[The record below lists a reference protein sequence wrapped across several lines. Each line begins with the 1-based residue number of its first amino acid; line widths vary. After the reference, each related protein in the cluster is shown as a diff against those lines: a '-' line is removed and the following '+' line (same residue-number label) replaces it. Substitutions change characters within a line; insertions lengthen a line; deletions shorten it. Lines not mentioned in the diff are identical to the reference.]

1 MPKTMILTEIQEAIR
16 LCKEARREPIALV
29 FNPKVLDKLYLD
41 LQKSTNPNF
50 LRSTGFSN
58 ARISKLFGLTV
69 FEHAKIKD
77 FYLVDNR
84 SWAEQK
90 W

>member
-1 MPKTMILTEIQEAIR
+1 MPKTIILAQIQEAIR
-16 LCKEARREPIALV
+16 LCREAGRQPIALLI
-29 FNPKVLDKLYLD
+29 NPVVSGRLTQELVHERENYPVRIVDLD
-41 LQKSTNPNF
+41 
-50 LRSTGFSN
+50 
-58 ARISKLFGLTV
+58 KLFGLTV
-69 FEHAKIKD
+69 FEHRKVKD

>member
-1 MPKTMILTEIQEAIR
+1 MPEAIILRQIQEAIS
-16 LCKEARREPIALV
+16 LCREAGRKPIALV
-29 FNPKVLDKLYLD
+29 VNPKVLDKLYLD
-41 LQKSTNPNF
+41 LQKSTNRNF
-50 LRSTGFSN
+50 LRSTGFSS

-69 FEHAKIKD
+69 FEHAKVKD
-77 FYLVDNR
+77 FYLVDDR